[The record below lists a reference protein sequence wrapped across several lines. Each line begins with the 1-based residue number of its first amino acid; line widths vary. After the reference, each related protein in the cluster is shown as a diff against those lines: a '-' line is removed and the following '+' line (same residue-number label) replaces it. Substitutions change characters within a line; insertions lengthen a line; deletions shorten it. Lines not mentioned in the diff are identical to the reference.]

1 MPIRA
6 LVVTAAVILM
16 IGVAAG
22 AFGAH
27 GLKRIVD
34 TDMLAIW
41 HTAVLYQ
48 LVHGLGM
55 LLLALLAAQIG
66 APLLG
71 AAGAVMLA
79 GVLIFSGSLY
89 VLVLTGTKWLG
100 AITPIG
106 GMAFI
111 VAWAMVAWAAWR
123 AA

>member
-6 LVVTAAVILM
+6 LVVTAAVLLM